1 MRLMIVIMKT
11 NLAYFVKYFSR
22 AGGGWGGGGSQVGR
36 SGEAGG

>member
-22 AGGGWGGGGSQVGR
+22 AGGGGGDR
-36 SGEAGG
+36 SGGQERLEVR